1 MVALSFRFDCEAVIH
16 DAVAHRP
23 TARLCQRPSLPAPCW
38 FRPGA
43 STSRSGWG
51 RGDSGGDLDQGGRDP
66 SAITAAG
73 AMQAK
78 SDALDDII
86 VVVMCGCGLTALE
99 QTIMD
104 SGQPERIIELR
115 EDFQRMMATADV
127 IPGRTFPRAYTP
139 TSRSPTPSWPQ
150 STSPA
155 MRSTASGTTPSA
167 PQTIN
172 RRPLRTIANTRT

>member
-1 MVALSFRFDCEAVIH
+1 MPATLPCRRRAGFDRG
-16 DAVAHRP
+16 RP
-23 TARLCQRPSLPAPCW
+23 QVGAGGGGEILAAISTRVVGILPRSL
-38 FRPGA
+38 RPGA
-43 STSRSGWG
+43 V
-51 RGDSGGDLDQGGRDP
+51 
-66 SAITAAG
+66 
-73 AMQAK
+73 QAK

-127 IPGRTFPRAYTP
+127 IPGRTFPRAYNP

-167 PQTIN
+167 PQPIN
-172 RRPLRTIANTRT
+172 RRSLRTIANTRT

>member
-1 MVALSFRFDCEAVIH
+1 
-16 DAVAHRP
+16 
-23 TARLCQRPSLPAPCW
+23 
-38 FRPGA
+38 
-43 STSRSGWG
+43 
-51 RGDSGGDLDQGGRDP
+51 
-66 SAITAAG
+66 
-73 AMQAK
+73 MQAK

-127 IPGRTFPRAYTP
+127 IPGRTFPRAYNP

-167 PQTIN
+167 PQPIN
-172 RRPLRTIANTRT
+172 RRSLRTIANTRT